1 MAKIVREKVFR
12 SLTLRT
18 AKNHYLNRKLE
29 STLTMITISIHIKPH
44 LEEYLLAK
52 YPSDI
57 PGVVRL
63 PDTTDLYHLLYE
75 LMAIRPSDK
84 PIEQGTLRIKLP
96 RRHSGKNP
104 LYYNYLSPDSIK
116 LISKK
121 VEALFWADAHFWIDY
136 QKHIVGQNCTEAIYQ
151 WMERYNITA
160 ISEDAIRKNYYRWRC
175 RTRQVRRSDRP

>member
-1 MAKIVREKVFR
+1 
-12 SLTLRT
+12 
-18 AKNHYLNRKLE
+18 
-29 STLTMITISIHIKPH
+29 MITISIHIKPH
-44 LEEYLLAK
+44 VEEYLLAK
-52 YPSDI
+52 YPSDT

-63 PDTTDLYHLLYE
+63 PDTTDLYHMLFN
-75 LMAIRPSDK
+75 LMIRRPAGAAIN
-84 PIEQGTLRIKLP
+84 EGTLRIILP
-96 RRHSGKNP
+96 KRREGKNP
-104 LYYNYLSPDSIK
+104 LYYNYLSPESVK

-175 RTRQVRRSDRP
+175 RTREAWRCEKT

>member
-1 MAKIVREKVFR
+1 
-12 SLTLRT
+12 
-18 AKNHYLNRKLE
+18 
-29 STLTMITISIHIKPH
+29 MITISIHIKPH

-175 RTRQVRRSDRP
+175 RTREAWRCEKT